1 MGGLFQRVCGALQ
14 WCPHA
19 TVASGQ
25 FSMHCD
31 FRQVVVLHP
40 GDVPC
45 LVQLYLKEHGID
57 AGGLCY
63 Y

>member
-1 MGGLFQRVCGALQ
+1 MGGLLQRVCGALQ

-19 TVASGQ
+19 MVAKGQ
-25 FSMHCD
+25 FSIRCD

-45 LVQLYLKEHGID
+45 LVQLYLKEHDID
-57 AGGLCY
+57 ASGLCY